1 MTVMSIN
8 RLGKNKEVKCPINM
22 PSSSVRENSQKR
34 KKGDSEEELTL
45 EDLVEQMQAFLD
57 EKPRKRKK
65 EVEFEFHRDPS
76 TGLRKY
82 HHKYRPR
89 SKSTN
94 TNVTNQDQSTASSF
108 EGDKLLISVFSC
120 LGLNAESEDN
130 YFSLIYSHVY

>member
-22 PSSSVRENSQKR
+22 ASSSGRENSQKR
-34 KKGDSEEELTL
+34 KKGNSEEETL

-65 EVEFEFHRDPS
+65 EVEYEFHRDPS

-94 TNVTNQDQSTASSF
+94 INVTNQDQSTASSF

-120 LGLNAESEDN
+120 LGLKAESEDN
-130 YFSLIYSHVY
+130 YFSLIYTHVY

>member
-22 PSSSVRENSQKR
+22 ASSSVRENSQKR
-34 KKGDSEEELTL
+34 KKGNSEEETL

-65 EVEFEFHRDPS
+65 EVEYEFHRDPS

-94 TNVTNQDQSTASSF
+94 INVTNQDQSTASSF

-120 LGLNAESEDN
+120 LALKAESEDN
-130 YFSLIYSHVY
+130 YFSLIYTHVY

>member
-8 RLGKNKEVKCPINM
+8 RVGKNKDVKCPINM
-22 PSSSVRENSQKR
+22 ASSSGRENSQKR
-34 KKGDSEEELTL
+34 KKGNSEEETL

-65 EVEFEFHRDPS
+65 EVEYEFHRDPS

-94 TNVTNQDQSTASSF
+94 INVTNQDQSTASSF

>member
-65 EVEFEFHRDPS
+65 EVEYELHRDPS

-94 TNVTNQDQSTASSF
+94 INVTNQDQSTASSF

>member
-1 MTVMSIN
+1 MA
-8 RLGKNKEVKCPINM
+8 
-22 PSSSVRENSQKR
+22 SSSGRENSQKR
-34 KKGDSEEELTL
+34 KKGNSEEETL

-65 EVEFEFHRDPS
+65 EVEYEFHRDPS

-94 TNVTNQDQSTASSF
+94 INVTNQDQSTASSF

>member
-8 RLGKNKEVKCPINM
+8 RLGKNKDVKCPINM
-22 PSSSVRENSQKR
+22 ASSSGRENSQKR
-34 KKGDSEEELTL
+34 KKGNSEEETL

-65 EVEFEFHRDPS
+65 EVEYEFHRDSS

-94 TNVTNQDQSTASSF
+94 INVTNQDQSTASSF
-108 EGDKLLISVFSC
+108 EGDTLLISVFSC

>member
-1 MTVMSIN
+1 MSIN
-8 RLGKNKEVKCPINM
+8 RLGKNKDVKCPIKM
-22 PSSSVRENSQKR
+22 ASSSGRENSPKR
-34 KKGDSEEELTL
+34 KKGNSEEETL

-65 EVEFEFHRDPS
+65 EVEYEFHRDLS

-94 TNVTNQDQSTASSF
+94 INVTNQDQPTASSF

>member
-1 MTVMSIN
+1 MTVVSIN

-22 PSSSVRENSQKR
+22 ASSSVRDNSQKR
-34 KKGDSEEELTL
+34 KKGNSEEETL